1 MLGLEVAAPGDLIF
15 KVVVVLFK
23 ELYGIRIG
31 NADKI
36 GICHVLQTLFETLID
51 KLVEE
56 VDVLWAARHNVFDD
70 VLDHGL
76 HEIHVVVEISK
87 RDLRLDHPELC
98 RMTLRVGALC
108 AERGTER
115 IDLTERHGHA
125 LRPKLAGNGE
135 GRLLAEEI
143 LAVIDR
149 TVLVFR
155 DIVEVERCQLEHLA
169 RALAVTARDNRR
181 MHVGEA
187 VLVEELMDGERRS
200 GTHAERRVEEVRS
213 RAQVRNRTQ
222 VFHRVALLLKRVF
235 RRGRALN
242 GNLLRLNFKRLLR
255 FRREQQRT
263 GDTQRSA
270 DILGSDLLVIFEFF
284 RRKDNLYAL
293 KAAAVIQI
301 DKSERFGVA
310 DRSRPATD
318 RDLRIAK
325 GLRRSVEGRDFCSF
339 HDDHIPFRAALKLH
353 TQNLRFGMRHFSA
366 NNHFYYHTTNAI
378 GLARKILNFLPENAI
393 YARSFFKIA

>member
-1 MLGLEVAAPGDLIF
+1 
-15 KVVVVLFK
+15 
-23 ELYGIRIG
+23 
-31 NADKI
+31 
-36 GICHVLQTLFETLID
+36 
-51 KLVEE
+51 
-56 VDVLWAARHNVFDD
+56 
-70 VLDHGL
+70 
-76 HEIHVVVEISK
+76 
-87 RDLRLDHPELC
+87 
-98 RMTLRVGALC
+98 
-108 AERGTER
+108 
-115 IDLTERHGHA
+115 
-125 LRPKLAGNGE
+125 
-135 GRLLAEEI
+135 
-143 LAVIDR
+143 
-149 TVLVFR
+149 
-155 DIVEVERCQLEHLA
+155 
-169 RALAVTARDNRR
+169 
-181 MHVGEA
+181 
-187 VLVEELMDGERRS
+187 MDGERRS

-213 RAQVRNRTQ
+213 RAQVRDRTQ
-222 VFHRVALLLKRVF
+222 VFYRVALLLKRVF
-235 RRGRALN
+235 RRGRTLN
-242 GNLLRLNFKRLLR
+242 GNLLRLNFKGC
-255 FRREQQRT
+255 FASGVSSSAPVT
-263 GDTQRSA
+263 RSA
-270 DILGSDLLVIFEFF
+270 APTFWEAISFVIFEFF

>member
-1 MLGLEVAAPGDLIF
+1 MRNFSHIF
-15 KVVVVLFK
+15 K
-23 ELYGIRIG
+23 
-31 NADKI
+31 
-36 GICHVLQTLFETLID
+36 
-51 KLVEE
+51 
-56 VDVLWAARHNVFDD
+56 
-70 VLDHGL
+70 
-76 HEIHVVVEISK
+76 
-87 RDLRLDHPELC
+87 
-98 RMTLRVGALC
+98 
-108 AERGTER
+108 
-115 IDLTERHGHA
+115 
-125 LRPKLAGNGE
+125 
-135 GRLLAEEI
+135 
-143 LAVIDR
+143 
-149 TVLVFR
+149 TVTF
-155 DIVEVERCQLEHLA
+155 
-169 RALAVTARDNRR
+169 
-181 MHVGEA
+181 
-187 VLVEELMDGERRS
+187 
-200 GTHAERRVEEVRS
+200 
-213 RAQVRNRTQ
+213 
-222 VFHRVALLLKRVF
+222 FLKRIIVITQSQNF
-235 RRGRALN
+235 NTRC
-242 GNLLRLNFKRLLR
+242 LNFKRLLR

-284 RRKDNLYAL
+284 RRKDDLYAL